1 MEHLEELKK
10 FKNKNYK
17 VVYMDNKTF
26 KNITVTILEKNFV
39 LISKNANPIV
49 HFVIKHPKLI
59 DAINNFSPIV
69 KE

>member
-1 MEHLEELKK
+1 MTYIE
-10 FKNKNYK
+10 NR
-17 VVYMDNKTF
+17 TF
-26 KNITVTILEKNFV
+26 KNITITILEKNFV

-59 DAINNFSPIV
+59 DAINNFNPIV